1 MDDHHGCNIGCL
13 LSYFVLGR
21 THTPSAL
28 IDEEKV
34 NLHTQERKH
43 IPYYGNKVPLEA
55 SIAPEDSETWYAA
68 FFDLAWCAPHRDG
81 KHIIVCVEWFDDDN
95 GRELNGWPAVKLRNA
110 YERLG
115 EEHKRVVSY
124 AETLAD
130 GNVVIERLWPGV
142 FNFQLPAMEVPVPET
157 QTSNDRV
164 MLSLY
169 YRWALQGLSALNF
182 AHSRSV
188 FLRAFCAQM
197 VWVRSDYSLALT
209 GFIGA
214 DIVGDKTDYR
224 EGGSACDEDV
234 ELDDSAYG
242 SVKDDLFRWA
252 TFVWRLMTNDFTER
266 SPSAQTYCWGPCCPV
281 EGGCRRFTNDGHK
294 TLNRDHRPWLQDRQK
309 RKMFQELEEARLG
322 SVLLKAWNAGY
333 ESMDEVMADVRLTA
347 NRMGVDIH
355 EDEDEVEV
363 DARWEDV
370 FEMVEMVQS
379 SPGSPTQ
386 RLRFKELSLV

>member
-1 MDDHHGCNIGCL
+1 
-13 LSYFVLGR
+13 
-21 THTPSAL
+21 
-28 IDEEKV
+28 
-34 NLHTQERKH
+34 
-43 IPYYGNKVPLEA
+43 
-55 SIAPEDSETWYAA
+55 
-68 FFDLAWCAPHRDG
+68 
-81 KHIIVCVEWFDDDN
+81 
-95 GRELNGWPAVKLRNA
+95 
-110 YERLG
+110 
-115 EEHKRVVSY
+115 
-124 AETLAD
+124 
-130 GNVVIERLWPGV
+130 
-142 FNFQLPAMEVPVPET
+142 
-157 QTSNDRV
+157 
-164 MLSLY
+164 
-169 YRWALQGLSALNF
+169 
-182 AHSRSV
+182 
-188 FLRAFCAQM
+188 M

-224 EGGSACDEDV
+224 EGGSVCDEDV

-281 EGGCRRFTNDGHK
+281 EGGCRRFTIDGHK

-309 RKMFQELEEARLG
+309 QKLYQELEEARLG

-347 NRMGVDIH
+347 NRMGIDVH

-379 SPGSPTQ
+379 SPGSPTR
-386 RLRFKELSLV
+386 RLRFKELSLI